1 MGQHQKTASISRLSV
16 ICQSVLS
23 YTVITRVNTMTFEWD
38 EAKNEANRRKHG
50 LDFADAAAVFSGSTL
65 TFADHR
71 HSSDEP
77 RYLTLGCWRVGWS
90 SSPTH
95 NAVMRHE

>member
-1 MGQHQKTASISRLSV
+1 
-16 ICQSVLS
+16 
-23 YTVITRVNTMTFEWD
+23 MTFEWD

-50 LDFADAAAVFSGSTL
+50 LDFADAAAVFSGSTV

-77 RYLTLGCWRVGWS
+77 RYLTLGMLAGRIVIIAHTQRPDATRIIS
-90 SSPTH
+90 MRKA
-95 NAVMRHE
+95 NARERARYEKRLKETR